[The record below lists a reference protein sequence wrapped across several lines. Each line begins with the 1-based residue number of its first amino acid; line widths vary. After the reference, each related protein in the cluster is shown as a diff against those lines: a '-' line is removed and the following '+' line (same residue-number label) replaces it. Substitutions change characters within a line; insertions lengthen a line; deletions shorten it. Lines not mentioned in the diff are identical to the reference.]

1 VEIMFQRIGFVT
13 LVVVFL
19 FGFGCRPAWADRLM
33 LQSDAAKQGGIVT
46 SVMKP
51 FEVYLVA
58 QRDSSKTQLS
68 AVVFTLDVP
77 DGVVLVGEEL
87 LVDSLL
93 GIGST
98 RAGINLVFRC
108 VEGPVARVLRFRM
121 VATRPLKN
129 AVLRLGPDARTK
141 DLAVVACKDENFTL
155 ISCAPESLT
164 VTAH

>member
-1 VEIMFQRIGFVT
+1 MFRHTRTVM
-13 LVVVFL
+13 LVL
-19 FGFGCRPAWADRLM
+19 LCLAGRDAWADRLM
-33 LQSDAAKQGGIVT
+33 LQNEVT
-46 SVMKP
+46 KNGKLATAVMKP

-77 DGVVLVGEEL
+77 EGVVMVGEEL

-93 GIGST
+93 GIGTT

-108 VEGPVARVLRFRM
+108 VEGPVTRVMRFRM
-121 VATRPLKN
+121 VATRPLQN
-129 AVLRLGPDARTK
+129 AMLRLKPDARTK
-141 DLAVVACKDENFTL
+141 DLAVVACKDENFAL
-155 ISCAPESLT
+155 IECAPESLM